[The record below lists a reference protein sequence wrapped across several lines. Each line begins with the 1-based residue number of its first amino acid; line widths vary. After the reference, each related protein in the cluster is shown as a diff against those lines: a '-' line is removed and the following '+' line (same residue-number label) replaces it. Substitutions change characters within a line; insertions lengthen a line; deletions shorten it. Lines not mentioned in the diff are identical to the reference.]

1 MSTTGSAANGVGE
14 CTTVIFVMDE
24 IFRRYSKNRG
34 MGKHLLRSD
43 GNGGLDQVEHC
54 SQSPL

>member
-1 MSTTGSAANGVGE
+1 MSTTGRAANGVGKY
-14 CTTVIFVMDE
+14 TTETFVLDE
-24 IFRRYSKNRG
+24 IFRRYSKGRG

-43 GNGGLDQVEHC
+43 SKGDLDQVEHC